1 MTAAPS
7 PTAEGWQR
15 ELTVVVP
22 AYNEED
28 AIEGTL
34 RALRERLPEAEIV
47 AVDDA
52 STDRTLERALGVPGV
67 RVVSHAYNCG
77 YGGALKTGM
86 TLSRRTWV
94 AWFDADGE
102 HRIEDLVAM
111 VARIDDGRLSAVI
124 GQRGNA
130 PSVSVRSVGKR
141 LIRMVARSLD
151 LRAGE
156 DLNCGLRVFRRD
168 VICRYLYLLP
178 EGYSA
183 STTSLMI
190 MLERRYPVA
199 FHAVTMAPRIG
210 TSKVRLRDGFA
221 TIALV
226 LRLAMLFTPLRV
238 FARGGLLLVV
248 LGLAYSVA
256 VALRQGSGIPVAGA
270 FAMLTGVLLAA
281 VGLIAD
287 QISQLRLIQ
296 LATLDSMPHRPVR
309 LDTVVPVGSAR
320 PSQPAP
326 ESTDRHE
333 PAHRR

>member
-1 MTAAPS
+1 MTPD
-7 PTAEGWQR
+7 PFPNAERWQR

-34 RALRERLPEAEIV
+34 RSLRARLPEAEIV

-102 HRIEDLVAM
+102 HRVEDLVAM
-111 VARIDDGRLSAVI
+111 VERADEGRLSAVI

-130 PSVSVRSVGKR
+130 PSVSVRSIGKR

-151 LRAGE
+151 LRAGQ

-199 FHAVTMAPRIG
+199 FHPVTMAPRIG
-210 TSKVRLRDGFA
+210 SSKVRLRDGFA

-238 FARGGLLLVV
+238 FARGGLLLFV
-248 LGLAYSVA
+248 LGLAYSLV
-256 VALRQGSGIPVAGA
+256 VALRQSSGIPVAGA
-270 FAMLTGVLLAA
+270 LAMLTGVLLAA

-309 LDTVVPVGSAR
+309 LDTVAVAR
-320 PSQPAP
+320 SGPGPDATR
-326 ESTDRHE
+326 EAAERHE
-333 PAHRR
+333 LADPS